1 MRSLILL
8 FLSVLCLQ
16 AKAQH
21 WTYFVSLPGSGNN
34 VGKYYLWVPPQA
46 TSIKGL
52 ILASEAR
59 LSQIAGDTLIRQAC
73 AEASLGILGFKG
85 TNFVSGF
92 SLADSVQL
100 LAALAQLA
108 EKSRFAEIAHCPWI
122 PYGTSVGGIFAWQ
135 LANLMPHRV
144 AGVIEDNAIFTS
156 QTSGRPR
163 PYDIPLLVSRGA
175 NEQVQDKWFQ
185 SRDSVLS
192 FRRRGGSAALLIQAG
207 CGHFSWTKF
216 ESTYMALWL
225 KKLAAARISEI
236 ALTGPISLT
245 PVVESMGW
253 LSDSSF
259 YASDIEVAPFQTY
272 SGNKELAFW
281 HFDQELANLW
291 KTLHQGQFAR
301 QPQTVITA
309 TYPENA
315 CPNFQAFQTCDNNV
329 VLGLPGNVFNL
340 NASATSGLPVR
351 FGTYNGGFQL
361 QNNEIKATSGA
372 LETNGATG
380 WAIAIQEGNESF
392 QCFERALR
400 FQVRPKSSGTP
411 QTVTFT
417 PLADQVFTASPFAN
431 QVSLSSGL
439 TPEVF
444 VETGSVSYN
453 NGTFT
458 ILPFPRGTST
468 VIVRYG
474 HSGNASHATA
484 TSQIDT
490 FLINRTDSVT
500 YNWTKKDSSSWLNL
514 HPNPT
519 HDGLFIAVPTGE
531 QAKRIR
537 IANLQGQVKKQLFT
551 FFSGQVFMDVKDL
564 PSGAYLLELETEK
577 RKHVTRF
584 TKVAR

>member
-1 MRSLILL
+1 MRPFIFVI
-8 FLSVLCLQ
+8 FLVSCFQ

-21 WTYFVSLPGSGNN
+21 WTYFTSQPGSGNN
-34 VGKYYLWVPPQA
+34 VGKYYLWLPSQA

-59 LSQIAGDTLIRQAC
+59 LSQIAGDTLIRRAC
-73 AEASLGILGFKG
+73 SEAGLGILGFKG
-85 TNFVSGF
+85 TSFVSGF
-92 SLADSVQL
+92 SAGDSVQL
-100 LAALAQLA
+100 LNALAQLA

-135 LANLMPHRV
+135 LANIMPHRV
-144 AGVIEDNAIFTS
+144 AGIIEDNSIFTTQS
-156 QTSGRPR
+156 SGRPR
-163 PYDIPLLVSRGA
+163 PYGIPLLVSRGA

-192 FRRRGGSAALLIQAG
+192 FRRRGGPASLLIQAG

-225 KKLAAARISEI
+225 KKLVSARIPEV
-236 ALTGPISLT
+236 ALTGPVSLS
-245 PVVESMGW
+245 PVVESTGW

-259 YASDIEVAPFQTY
+259 YAPNIEVASFQSF
-272 SGNKELAFW
+272 SGVKELAFW
-281 HFDQELANLW
+281 HFDQELATLW

-301 QPQTVITA
+301 QTQTVITA
-309 TYPENA
+309 TYPESS

-351 FGTYNGGFQL
+351 FGTYNGGFQM
-361 QNNEIKATSGA
+361 QNNEVKATSGA

-380 WAIAIQEGNESF
+380 WVIAVQEGNENF

-400 FQVRPKSSGTP
+400 FQVRAKTTGTA
-411 QTVTFT
+411 QTVTFA
-417 PLADQVFTASPFAN
+417 PLADQEFTSPPFPT

-444 VETGSVSYN
+444 VETGSVTYS
-453 NGTFT
+453 NGAFT

-474 HSGNASHATA
+474 HSGDVSHATA
-484 TSQIDT
+484 TSRLDT
-490 FLINRTDSVT
+490 FLINRADSVT
-500 YNWTKKDSSSWLNL
+500 FIRLKKDPSDILSLY
-514 HPNPT
+514 PNPT
-519 HDGLFIAVPTGE
+519 EDGLFIVVPTGE
-531 QAKRIR
+531 KAKSIR
-537 IANLQGQVKKQLFT
+537 ILNLQGQVKKQFQT
-551 FFSGQVFMDVKDL
+551 AISGQVFIEVRDL
-564 PSGAYLLELETEK
+564 PIGQYLLEVETAK

-584 TKVAR
+584 TKMAP